1 MSRIQDALKKAE
13 QESLATVVTVQDNAV
28 AEEPQPADL
37 IAKPEPQSQPV
48 IPVVESSA
56 VREPEI
62 AAKPLERERVEL
74 QPEPDKQTVT
84 KSTIP
89 KPTPAT
95 AASGRKTSQKI
106 DLNPALLDEHLV
118 SLTEPFS
125 LASEQVK
132 KLRTKIILSAPQR
145 LPNKTI
151 LVTSA
156 VPREGKTTIA
166 VNLALSLAQGLD
178 EYVLL
183 VDCDFRKPEI
193 SKYLGMEFNRGL
205 SNYLTSDIDLSSVL
219 VKTDLSRLTILPMGI
234 APAKPSELLASD
246 RMKHLI
252 GDLQSRYQDRYI
264 IFDTTSLM
272 STTEAD
278 ILANQVDG
286 IIIVVRYGE
295 TDREVVK
302 QALKNI
308 DREKIIGIVFN
319 GADYRTSSFY
329 YQETK

>member
-13 QESLATVVTVQDNAV
+13 QESLSTKGTVPENTV
-28 AEEPQPADL
+28 AEKPQPAAP
-37 IAKPEPQSQPV
+37 IAKAGAQAGRVQS
-48 IPVVESSA
+48 VVESGVLEKPETA
-56 VREPEI
+56 VEP
-62 AAKPLERERVEL
+62 PVRERVEP
-74 QPEPDKQTVT
+74 QPVKPIAAQATPIPV
-84 KSTIP
+84 ST
-89 KPTPAT
+89 
-95 AASGRKTSQKI
+95 GRKTSQKI

-132 KLRTKIILSAPQR
+132 KLRTKIILSAPER

-156 VPREGKTTIA
+156 VPREGKTTISL
-166 VNLALSLAQGLD
+166 NLALSLAQGLD

-183 VDCDFRKPEI
+183 VDADFRKPEI
-193 SKYLGMEFNRGL
+193 SRYLGMEFDRGL

-219 VKTDLSRLTILPMGI
+219 VKTDLSRLSILPMGI
-234 APAKPSELLASD
+234 APAKPSELLASE
-246 RMKHLI
+246 RMKNLI
-252 GDLQSRYQDRYI
+252 EDLQSRYRDRYI

-278 ILANQVDG
+278 ILASQVDG

-308 DREKIIGIVFN
+308 DREKILGVVFN

-329 YQETK
+329 YQEAN

>member
-13 QESLATVVTVQDNAV
+13 QESQATSATVRDNTVV
-28 AEEPQPADL
+28 EEPRPAAPM
-37 IAKPEPQSQPV
+37 AKPEPQSQPV
-48 IPVVESSA
+48 TPVVESSA
-56 VREPEI
+56 VRETEI
-62 AAKPLERERVEL
+62 AAEPL
-74 QPEPDKQTVT
+74 
-84 KSTIP
+84 
-89 KPTPAT
+89 
-95 AASGRKTSQKI
+95 ASGRKTSQKI

-118 SLTEPFS
+118 SLTKPFS

-132 KLRTKIILSAPQR
+132 KLRTKIILSAPER

-151 LVTSA
+151 LITSA

-193 SKYLGMEFNRGL
+193 SKYLGMEFNLGL

-219 VKTDLSRLTILPMGI
+219 VKTDLSRLTILPMGL
-234 APAKPSELLASD
+234 APAKPSELLASE
-246 RMKHLI
+246 RMTHLI
-252 GDLQSRYQDRYI
+252 EDLQSRYQDRYI

-272 STTEAD
+272 STSEAD
-278 ILANQVDG
+278 ILASQVDG

-295 TDREVVK
+295 TDRDVVK

-308 DREKIIGIVFN
+308 DRDKIIGVVFN
-319 GADYRTSSFY
+319 GADYRSSSFY
-329 YQETK
+329 YQETR

>member
-13 QESLATVVTVQDNAV
+13 QESLGTVTADRDKVVV
-28 AEEPQPADL
+28 EES
-37 IAKPEPQSQPV
+37 QSAA
-48 IPVVESSA
+48 PVVET
-56 VREPEI
+56 EPEI
-62 AAKPLERERVEL
+62 
-74 QPEPDKQTVT
+74 QPE
-84 KSTIP
+84 IP
-89 KPTPAT
+89 VEILEHEPVEPQQDNSVVRKPTPT
-95 AASGRKTSQKI
+95 PMASERKTTQKI
-106 DLNPALLDEHLV
+106 DLNPAFLDEHLV

-132 KLRTKIILSAPQR
+132 KLRTKIILSAPER

-166 VNLALSLAQGLD
+166 LNLALSLAQGLD

-252 GDLQSRYQDRYI
+252 EDLQSRYQDRYI

-329 YQETK
+329 YQETR

>member
-13 QESLATVVTVQDNAV
+13 QESQATSVTVRANTVV
-28 AEEPQPADL
+28 EEPRPAAPM
-37 IAKPEPQSQPV
+37 AKPEPQSQPV
-48 IPVVESSA
+48 TPVVESGA

-62 AAKPLERERVEL
+62 AAEPLERERI
-74 QPEPDKQTVT
+74 EPQSDKPTVT
-84 KSTIP
+84 KPTET
-89 KPTPAT
+89 KPTPVPV
-95 AASGRKTSQKI
+95 ASGRKTSQKI

-118 SLTEPFS
+118 SLTKPFS

-132 KLRTKIILSAPQR
+132 KLRTKIILSAPER

-151 LVTSA
+151 LITSA

-193 SKYLGMEFNRGL
+193 SKYLGMEFNLGL

-219 VKTDLSRLTILPMGI
+219 VKTDLSRLTILPMGL
-234 APAKPSELLASD
+234 APAKPSELLASE
-246 RMKHLI
+246 RMTHLI
-252 GDLQSRYQDRYI
+252 EDLQSRYQDRYI

-272 STTEAD
+272 STSEAD
-278 ILANQVDG
+278 ILASQVDG
-286 IIIVVRYGE
+286 IVIVVRYGE
-295 TDREVVK
+295 TDRDVVK

-308 DREKIIGIVFN
+308 DRDKIIGVVFN

-329 YQETK
+329 YQETR

>member
-13 QESLATVVTVQDNAV
+13 QESQATSVTVRANTVV
-28 AEEPQPADL
+28 EEPRPAAPM
-37 IAKPEPQSQPV
+37 AKPEPQSQPV
-48 IPVVESSA
+48 TPVVESGA

-62 AAKPLERERVEL
+62 AAEPLERERI
-74 QPEPDKQTVT
+74 EPQSDKPTVT
-84 KSTIP
+84 KPTET
-89 KPTPAT
+89 KPTPVPV
-95 AASGRKTSQKI
+95 ASGRKTLQKI

-132 KLRTKIILSAPQR
+132 KLRTKIILSAPER

-166 VNLALSLAQGLD
+166 LNLALSLAQGLD

-193 SKYLGMEFNRGL
+193 SKYLGMEFNLGL
-205 SNYLTSDIDLSSVL
+205 SNYLTSDIDLSLVL
-219 VKTDLSRLTILPMGI
+219 VKTDLSRLTILPMGL
-234 APAKPSELLASD
+234 APAKPSALLASE
-246 RMKHLI
+246 RMTHLI
-252 GDLQSRYQDRYI
+252 EDLQSRYQDRYI

-272 STTEAD
+272 STSEAD

-295 TDREVVK
+295 TDRDVVK

-308 DREKIIGIVFN
+308 DRDKIIGVVFN
-319 GADYRTSSFY
+319 GADYRSSSFY
-329 YQETK
+329 YQETC

>member
-13 QESLATVVTVQDNAV
+13 EESLATKATVRKRPV
-28 AEEPQPADL
+28 AEKPQPAAPL
-37 IAKPEPQSQPV
+37 AKSEPQSQPE
-48 IPVVESSA
+48 IPVVESTVA
-56 VREPEI
+56 REPETAPETAI
-62 AAKPLERERVEL
+62 DERLENEPVRTQTERTVVQKSVSITQAAP
-74 QPEPDKQTVT
+74 
-84 KSTIP
+84 
-89 KPTPAT
+89 
-95 AASGRKTSQKI
+95 GRKTTQKI

-125 LASEQVK
+125 LASEQIK
-132 KLRTKIILSAPQR
+132 KLRTKIILSAPER

-205 SNYLTSDIDLSSVL
+205 SNYLTSDMDLSSVL

-252 GDLQSRYQDRYI
+252 EDLQSRYQDRYI

-278 ILANQVDG
+278 ILASQVDG
-286 IIIVVRYGE
+286 IVIVVRYGE

-308 DREKIIGIVFN
+308 DREKVVGIVFN

>member
-13 QESLATVVTVQDNAV
+13 QESLATSATVRDNTVV
-28 AEEPQPADL
+28 EEPQPAAPM
-37 IAKPEPQSQPV
+37 AKPEPQSQPV
-48 IPVVESSA
+48 TSVVESSA

-62 AAKPLERERVEL
+62 PAEPLERERVEP
-74 QPEPDKQTVT
+74 QSDKLTVT
-84 KSTIP
+84 KPNES
-89 KPTPAT
+89 KPTPVPV
-95 AASGRKTSQKI
+95 ASGRKTSQKI

-118 SLTEPFS
+118 SLTKPFS

-132 KLRTKIILSAPQR
+132 KLRTKIILSAPER

-151 LVTSA
+151 LITSA

-193 SKYLGMEFNRGL
+193 SKYLGMEFNLGL

-219 VKTDLSRLTILPMGI
+219 VKTDLSRLTILPMGL
-234 APAKPSELLASD
+234 APAKPSELLASE
-246 RMKHLI
+246 RMTHLI
-252 GDLQSRYQDRYI
+252 EDLQSRYQDRYI

-272 STTEAD
+272 STSEAD
-278 ILANQVDG
+278 ILASQVDG
-286 IIIVVRYGE
+286 IVIVVRYGE
-295 TDREVVK
+295 TDRDVVK

-308 DREKIIGIVFN
+308 DRDKIIGVVFN

-329 YQETK
+329 YQETR

>member
-13 QESLATVVTVQDNAV
+13 QESLATSATVRDNTVV
-28 AEEPQPADL
+28 EEPQPAAPM
-37 IAKPEPQSQPV
+37 AKPEPQSQPV
-48 IPVVESSA
+48 TPVVESSA

-62 AAKPLERERVEL
+62 AAEPLERERVEP
-74 QPEPDKQTVT
+74 QSDKPTVT
-84 KSTIP
+84 K
-89 KPTPAT
+89 PAPVPV
-95 AASGRKTSQKI
+95 ASGRKTSQKI

-118 SLTEPFS
+118 SLTKPFS

-132 KLRTKIILSAPQR
+132 KLRTKIILSAPER

-151 LVTSA
+151 LITSA

-193 SKYLGMEFNRGL
+193 SKYLGMEFNLGL

-219 VKTDLSRLTILPMGI
+219 VKTDLSRLTILPMGL
-234 APAKPSELLASD
+234 APAKPSELLASE
-246 RMKHLI
+246 RMTHLI
-252 GDLQSRYQDRYI
+252 EDLQSRYQDRYI

-272 STTEAD
+272 STSEAD
-278 ILANQVDG
+278 ILASQVDG

-295 TDREVVK
+295 TDREVIK

-329 YQETK
+329 YQETR

>member
-13 QESLATVVTVQDNAV
+13 QESLGTVTADQDKV
-28 AEEPQPADL
+28 VVEE
-37 IAKPEPQSQPV
+37 SQPSA
-48 IPVVESSA
+48 PVVEP
-56 VREPEI
+56 EPEI
-62 AAKPLERERVEL
+62 QPDEIPVEILEHEPVEPQQDEPAVQKP
-74 QPEPDKQTVT
+74 
-84 KSTIP
+84 IP
-89 KPTPAT
+89 APVG
-95 AASGRKTSQKI
+95 SGRKTSQKI
-106 DLNPALLDEHLV
+106 DLNLALLDEHLV

-132 KLRTKIILSAPQR
+132 KLRTKIILSAPER

-166 VNLALSLAQGLD
+166 LNLALSLAQGLD

-205 SNYLTSDIDLSSVL
+205 SNYLTSDMDLSSVL

-252 GDLQSRYQDRYI
+252 EDLQSRYQDRYI

-278 ILANQVDG
+278 MLASQVDG
-286 IIIVVRYGE
+286 IVVVLRYGE

-308 DREKIIGIVFN
+308 DREKILGIVFN
-319 GADYRTSSFY
+319 GADYRSSSFY
-329 YQETK
+329 YQETR

>member
-13 QESLATVVTVQDNAV
+13 QESLATNATVRDNTV
-28 AEEPQPADL
+28 AEEPRPAAP
-37 IAKPEPQSQPV
+37 IAKPEPQSRPV
-48 IPVVESSA
+48 TSVVESSV
-56 VREPEI
+56 VREAEI
-62 AAKPLERERVEL
+62 ADEPLERERVGP
-74 QPEPDKQTVT
+74 QPDTLAIQ
-84 KSTIP
+84 
-89 KPTPAT
+89 KPTRT
-95 AASGRKTSQKI
+95 SVASRRKTSQKI

-118 SLTEPFS
+118 SLTKPFS

-132 KLRTKIILSAPQR
+132 KLRTKIVLSAPER

-156 VPREGKTTIA
+156 IPREGKTTIA
-166 VNLALSLAQGLD
+166 LNLALSLAQGLD

-205 SNYLTSDIDLSSVL
+205 SNYLTSDMDLSSVL

-252 GDLQSRYQDRYI
+252 EDLQSRYQDRYI

-302 QALKNI
+302 QALKSI

-319 GADYRTSSFY
+319 GADYRSSSFY
-329 YQETK
+329 YQETR

>member
-13 QESLATVVTVQDNAV
+13 EESRAAGKTVLDQPLEEDHQVIVPV
-28 AEEPQPADL
+28 AEPEPVRQPEAADDSSEPQ
-37 IAKPEPQSQPV
+37 KVEPQLDE
-48 IPVVESSA
+48 VVS
-56 VREPEI
+56 R
-62 AAKPLERERVEL
+62 
-74 QPEPDKQTVT
+74 
-84 KSTIP
+84 KSVSDV
-89 KPTPAT
+89 PTFT
-95 AASGRKTSQKI
+95 GRKTSQKI
-106 DLNPALLDEHLV
+106 DLNPAFLDEHLV

-125 LASEQVK
+125 LAAEQVK
-132 KLRTKIILSAPQR
+132 KLRTKIILNAPER
-145 LPNKTI
+145 LPHKTI

-166 VNLALSLAQGLD
+166 LNLALSLAQGLD

-183 VDCDFRKPEI
+183 VDADFRKPEI
-193 SKYLGMEFNRGL
+193 SKYLGIEFNRGL
-205 SNYLTSDIDLSSVL
+205 SNYLTSEMDLSSVL
-219 VKTDLSRLTILPMGI
+219 VKTDLSRLTILPMGM
-234 APAKPSELLASD
+234 APAKPSELLASE

-252 GDLQSRYQDRYI
+252 EDLQSRYQDRYI

-278 ILANQVDG
+278 ILASQVDG

-308 DREKIIGIVFN
+308 DREKILGIVFN

-329 YQETK
+329 YQETR

>member
-13 QESLATVVTVQDNAV
+13 QESLRTVVAGQDKVVVKESPPTAPV
-28 AEEPQPADL
+28 VEPGSEIEIESEIPVDILEHEPVEPQPDN
-37 IAKPEPQSQPV
+37 
-48 IPVVESSA
+48 PVVRKLA
-56 VREPEI
+56 
-62 AAKPLERERVEL
+62 
-74 QPEPDKQTVT
+74 
-84 KSTIP
+84 STP
-89 KPTPAT
+89 VG
-95 AASGRKTSQKI
+95 SERKTTQKI

-132 KLRTKIILSAPQR
+132 KLRTKIILSAPER

-166 VNLALSLAQGLD
+166 LNLALSLAQGLD

-205 SNYLTSDIDLSSVL
+205 SNYLTSDMDLSSVL

-234 APAKPSELLASD
+234 APAKPSELLASE

-252 GDLQSRYQDRYI
+252 KDLQSRYQDRYI

-278 ILANQVDG
+278 MLASQVDG
-286 IIIVVRYGE
+286 MVVVLRYGE

-302 QALKNI
+302 QALKNV
-308 DREKIIGIVFN
+308 DREKILGIVFN

>member
-13 QESLATVVTVQDNAV
+13 EESQAAETIIPDQPLG
-28 AEEPQPADL
+28 EEPQL
-37 IAKPEPQSQPV
+37 IIPVAEPERECQPEAAVDSLEPQKVERQPDELVSQK
-48 IPVVESSA
+48 SA
-56 VREPEI
+56 VS
-62 AAKPLERERVEL
+62 V
-74 QPEPDKQTVT
+74 
-84 KSTIP
+84 
-89 KPTPAT
+89 PAP
-95 AASGRKTSQKI
+95 AGKKTSQKI
-106 DLNPALLDEHLV
+106 DLDPAFLDEHLV
-118 SLTEPFS
+118 SLTKPFS
-125 LASEQVK
+125 LAAEQVK
-132 KLRTKIILSAPQR
+132 KLRTKIILSASER
-145 LPNKTI
+145 LPHKTI
-151 LVTSA
+151 MVTSA
-156 VPREGKTTIA
+156 VPREGKTTLA
-166 VNLALSLAQGLD
+166 LNLALSLAQGLD

-183 VDCDFRKPEI
+183 VGCDFRKPEI
-193 SKYLGMEFNRGL
+193 SKYLGIEFNRGL
-205 SNYLTSDIDLSSVL
+205 SNYLTSEMDLSSVL

-234 APAKPSELLASD
+234 APAKPSELLASE

-252 GDLQSRYQDRYI
+252 EDLQSRYQDRYI

-308 DREKIIGIVFN
+308 DRDKILGIVFN

-329 YQETK
+329 YQETR

>member
-13 QESLATVVTVQDNAV
+13 EESLATKATVGERPV
-28 AEEPQPADL
+28 AEKPQPAAP
-37 IAKPEPQSQPV
+37 IAKSEPQSQPK
-48 IPVVESSA
+48 IPVVESTVA
-56 VREPEI
+56 REPET
-62 AAKPLERERVEL
+62 AVDEPLESV
-74 QPEPDKQTVT
+74 QPERTAVQ
-84 KSTIP
+84 KSGST
-89 KPTPAT
+89 TQV
-95 AASGRKTSQKI
+95 AAGRKTSQKI
-106 DLNPALLDEHLV
+106 DLNPAFLDEHLV

-132 KLRTKIILSAPQR
+132 KLRTKIILSAPER

-166 VNLALSLAQGLD
+166 LNLALSLAQGLD

-205 SNYLTSDIDLSSVL
+205 SNYLTSDIELSSVL

-234 APAKPSELLASD
+234 APAKPSELLASE

-252 GDLQSRYQDRYI
+252 EDLQSRYQDRYI

-278 ILANQVDG
+278 ILASQVDG
-286 IIIVVRYGE
+286 IVIVVRYGE

-308 DREKIIGIVFN
+308 DREKVIGIVFN

-329 YQETK
+329 YQETQ

>member
-13 QESLATVVTVQDNAV
+13 EESRASGLVSQNQPLAQEPPLN
-28 AEEPQPADL
+28 
-37 IAKPEPQSQPV
+37 
-48 IPVVESSA
+48 IPVD
-56 VREPEI
+56 EPGAEKKTGIVSDYLETEKIGFQPDEI
-62 AAKPLERERVEL
+62 IRQKSI
-74 QPEPDKQTVT
+74 PDDALT
-84 KSTIP
+84 ST
-89 KPTPAT
+89 
-95 AASGRKTSQKI
+95 GRKTSQKI
-106 DLNPALLDEHLV
+106 DLNPAFLDEHLV

-125 LASEQVK
+125 LAAEQVK
-132 KLRTKIILSAPQR
+132 KLRTKIILSAPER
-145 LPNKTI
+145 LPHKTI
-151 LVTSA
+151 MVTSA
-156 VPREGKTTIA
+156 VPREGKTTISL
-166 VNLALSLAQGLD
+166 NLALSLAQGLD

-183 VDCDFRKPEI
+183 VDGDFRKPEI
-193 SKYLGMEFNRGL
+193 SKYLGIEFNRGL
-205 SNYLTSDIDLSSVL
+205 SNYLTSEMDLSSVL

-234 APAKPSELLASD
+234 APAKPSELLASE

-252 GDLQSRYQDRYI
+252 EDLQSRYQDRYI

-308 DREKIIGIVFN
+308 DRDKILGIVFN

-329 YQETK
+329 YQETR